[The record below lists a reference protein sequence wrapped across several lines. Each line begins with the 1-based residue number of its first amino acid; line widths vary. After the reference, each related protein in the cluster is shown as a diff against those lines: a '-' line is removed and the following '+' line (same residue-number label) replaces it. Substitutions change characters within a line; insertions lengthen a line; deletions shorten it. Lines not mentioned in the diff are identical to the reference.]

1 MQSHEVQAPRP
12 VGLRAKRVE
21 TGAEALVDGEAGD
34 VGGSACEG
42 CGGEGFFG
50 EMADEEDGG

>member
-1 MQSHEVQAPRP
+1 MQSSTA
-12 VGLRAKRVE
+12 VGLRAQRVE
-21 TGAEALVDGEAGD
+21 TGTEALVDGEAGD
-34 VGGSACEG
+34 VGGGACEG